1 MLFAATSLWNLET
14 APWYALAVYWVL
26 SVLRLKP
33 RKVKE
38 GAGGRLL
45 HSAVMT
51 LVLLLLASHR
61 LDLGFLGRRVV
72 PENSLLRDF
81 GIFLTFAGAGIA
93 YWARYC
99 LGQYWSGSGHAE
111 DGPSAHPFWSLC
123 VRRHPTDS
131 GLLLAMAGTALVI
144 GEWRAC

>member
-1 MLFAATSLWNLET
+1 MSVTSLWNLET

-26 SVLRLKP
+26 SALRLKP
-33 RKVKE
+33 TKVKE

-72 PENSLLRDF
+72 PENSLLR
-81 GIFLTFAGAGIA
+81 T
-93 YWARYC
+93 
-99 LGQYWSGSGHAE
+99 SGSSSH
-111 DGPSAHPFWSLC
+111 
-123 VRRHPTDS
+123 
-131 GLLLAMAGTALVI
+131 LLALESRFGRGIVWVSI
-144 GEWRAC
+144 GAAASR